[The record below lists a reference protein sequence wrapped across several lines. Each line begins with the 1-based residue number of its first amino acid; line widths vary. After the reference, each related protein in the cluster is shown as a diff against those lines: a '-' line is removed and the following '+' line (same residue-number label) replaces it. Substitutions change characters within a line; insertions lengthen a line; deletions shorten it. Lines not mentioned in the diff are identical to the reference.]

1 MPGFFVKRAFVNLSR
16 HLRFLYRRKL
26 GKETGHFQ
34 ESGRQGRGKQRLGGR
49 GKKYAFPESFWN
61 RASDWCGVFSLL
73 CCLLIA
79 CQFHRGCLWKKFIKG
94 EIYSFFFPLFVEIS
108 EAERIRRCSHLE
120 AFLGGWVLGFARPSL
135 SPSSLS
141 LNQRWR
147 LNERSR
153 AREKVRI
160 FFDCSLIVSDCLSLR
175 VPLCS

>member
-16 HLRFLYRRKL
+16 HLRFLNRRKL
-26 GKETGHFQ
+26 GKETGHFR

-73 CCLLIA
+73 CCLIIG

-94 EIYSFFFPLFVEIS
+94 EIYKFFFPLFVEIS

-120 AFLGGWVLGFARPSL
+120 AFPGGWVLGFARPSL

-141 LNQRWR
+141 LGTLSKPRRRRQRGHGKTIDLISKTIAQHAR
-147 LNERSR
+147 LKILYIS
-153 AREKVRI
+153 
-160 FFDCSLIVSDCLSLR
+160 
-175 VPLCS
+175 